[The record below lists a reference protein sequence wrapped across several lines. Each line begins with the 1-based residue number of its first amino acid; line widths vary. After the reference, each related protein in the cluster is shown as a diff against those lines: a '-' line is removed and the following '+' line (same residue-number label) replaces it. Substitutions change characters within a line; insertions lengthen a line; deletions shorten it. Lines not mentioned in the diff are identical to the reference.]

1 MQSYK
6 NGKWAKQI
14 LAQRQEDGLWGNF
27 HTLSCPV
34 PGKSYT
40 TEQAIR
46 RLYYL
51 GYTAND
57 EVIQTVLRR
66 MEQCVKGELA
76 IDGYSEKKHDWPF
89 FEKLMLS
96 AWLRIFEPQNE
107 TALEVAYQWAQVVE
121 KAFSSGSYSREDD
134 ISAFTQW
141 KGRKPKSRFEIGFG
155 MFYHAALLVGVLSPK
170 TEDLFLE
177 YYLSKPDGMF
187 YIYDQPLNQP
197 PEIFSS
203 RSSSRYLAAIE
214 VLNRYGQSEEKLNF
228 VRDWLYANQ
237 EENGQWDFGEKAKD
251 NVYFPLSDIWSKE
264 KELQTRPT
272 ESANYFHTLI
282 TDMICRLLL
291 AFDHACEVASEGER
305 KELMWA
311 FIERIELF
319 PEKQP
324 DGNWIRKIIFN
335 FPVPVNGTEVKE
347 LPLENET
354 MVEVICE
361 LNRVER

>member
-264 KELQTRPT
+264 TRIADSTYRVSKLLSPPYYGHDLS
-272 ESANYFHTLI
+272 SAVGVRSCL
-282 TDMICRLLL
+282 
-291 AFDHACEVASEGER
+291 
-305 KELMWA
+305 
-311 FIERIELF
+311 
-319 PEKQP
+319 
-324 DGNWIRKIIFN
+324 
-335 FPVPVNGTEVKE
+335 
-347 LPLENET
+347 
-354 MVEVICE
+354 
-361 LNRVER
+361 